1 MLVISNENEFLALD
15 AWLNCFHLSCSCSCS
30 TSTSP
35 QYDVDFQDTRG
46 VAAAARAG
54 KEKREERGGKGKRA
68 RFPTLPVDGS
78 RKFSSALHLANNDAR
93 N

>member
-1 MLVISNENEFLALD
+1 MTLIFKTPEAS
-15 AWLNCFHLSCSCSCS
+15 
-30 TSTSP
+30 
-35 QYDVDFQDTRG
+35 QQG
-46 VAAAARAG
+46 G
-54 KEKREERGGKGKRA
+54 EEGARGGWRVEGKRA

>member
-1 MLVISNENEFLALD
+1 MTLIFKTPEASQQGQSKGGGA
-15 AWLNCFHLSCSCSCS
+15 
-30 TSTSP
+30 
-35 QYDVDFQDTRG
+35 RG
-46 VAAAARAG
+46 
-54 KEKREERGGKGKRA
+54 EGKRA